1 MSAVLRDA
9 SSEEQSS
16 VLPKNFSYEGNYH
29 QKYYYPKI
37 ALNNMERRERFARLG
52 SKKPQDVVTAAVS
65 PAITAVS
72 PDDTRN
78 GEIKLRS
85 SSASLDSEEDFRAP
99 SLSDSDTGYSED
111 YTVMTGTPPQSPGSD
126 DLSDAASVS
135 TLGGCSD
142 EGALSVDGN
151 EHEDQDV
158 PVISEL
164 ARKILGTKNKT
175 SKTDGEAV
183 SPDGFAAGVSPK
195 IQLPLDM
202 DESQL
207 ADPLP
212 SPIQEIPE
220 WTAPRPPPLDLQS
233 PEGPESGDSDSDKG
247 GLFEDREF
255 DFLKTERPRRS
266 TSLKTYKTPPGTPSR
281 KKGVRFADA
290 LGLDLES
297 VRHILNLDSPPKIPD
312 YAVKDLQVGL
322 EEEHKTEGARYLSAI
337 FSQPGA
343 RPDFMQRVLRDKVAL
358 ENCLVDDKSM
368 TVTGT
373 VRVANISYH
382 KHVTIRTTLNNWLTY
397 EDVPATYVAGSHD
410 TMTDRFSFT
419 ITVPYYFNVGNRLE
433 FCLKYVSDGEWWD
446 NNYGSNYA
454 IICYAKNVPVSQH
467 QNQSWVHF
475 LSD

>member
-1 MSAVLRDA
+1 MPDMSVVLRDA
-9 SSEEQSS
+9 SSKEQQA
-16 VLPKNFSYEGNYH
+16 VLPKNLSYEGNYH

-37 ALNNMERRERFARLG
+37 ALGNMERRERFAKLG
-52 SKKPQDVVTAAVS
+52 SKKTPDS
-65 PAITAVS
+65 PAPVTS
-72 PDDTRN
+72 PDLTTN
-78 GEIKLRS
+78 GEVKRF

-99 SLSDSDTGYSED
+99 SVLSDSDTAYSED
-111 YTVMTGTPPQSPGSD
+111 YTVMTGTPPQSPGSVSD
-126 DLSDAASVS
+126 EDAASVS
-135 TLGGCSD
+135 TLGCSD

-151 EHEDQDV
+151 DDEEEDE
-158 PVISEL
+158 PVITEL
-164 ARKILGTKNKT
+164 AKRIFGKT
-175 SKTDGEAV
+175 GHQAEGEANV
-183 SPDGFAAGVSPK
+183 TAHNCPK
-195 IQLPLDM
+195 IQLEM
-202 DESQL
+202 DETQL

-212 SPIQEIPE
+212 SPIQDIPE
-220 WTAPRPPPLDLQS
+220 WSGPPPLDLQS
-233 PEGPESGDSDSDKG
+233 PPGECPSSGDSDGERG

-322 EEEHKTEGARYLSAI
+322 EEEHKTEGARYLAAI

-343 RPDFMQRVLRDKVAL
+343 RPDFVSRVLRDKVAL
-358 ENCLVDDKSM
+358 ENCLVDDRSM
-368 TVTGT
+368 TVTGS

-382 KHVTIRTTLNNWLTY
+382 KAVTIRTSLNNWLTF

-410 TMTDRFSFT
+410 LLTDRFSFT

-433 FCLKYVSDGEWWD
+433 FCVKYVSDGEWWD

-454 IICYAKNVPVSQH
+454 IVCYARNVPISQH
-467 QNQSWVHF
+467 SNQSWVHF
-475 LSD
+475 L